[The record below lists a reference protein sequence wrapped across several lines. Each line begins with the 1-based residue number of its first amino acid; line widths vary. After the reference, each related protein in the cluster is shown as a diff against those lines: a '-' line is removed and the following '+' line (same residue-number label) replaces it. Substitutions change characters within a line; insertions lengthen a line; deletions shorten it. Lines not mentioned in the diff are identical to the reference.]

1 MSIGQSQD
9 DPTPSKEIVWLH
21 GEIKTPPFS
30 EDGRMEAGFFLR
42 RIQDGEPIG
51 MPISRPMP
59 SIGPRCHELRVRDEQ
74 HNWRI
79 LYRIDPDAIL
89 IVDVFPKTTGQ
100 TPKAVIDT
108 CEKRLSRYDEATK
121 RPKGKT
127 FGGKES

>member
-1 MSIGQSQD
+1 MSTGHSQE

-30 EDGRMEAGFFLR
+30 EDGRIEAGFFLR
-42 RIQDGEPIG
+42 RIQDGESIG
-51 MPISRPMP
+51 MPMSRPMP
-59 SIGPRCHELRVRDEQ
+59 SIGPGCHELRVRDGQ

-79 LYRIDPDAIL
+79 IYRIDPDAIL
-89 IVDVFPKTTGQ
+89 IVDVFPKTTEH

-121 RPKGKT
+121 PPKGKKS
-127 FGGKES
+127 GGKIS